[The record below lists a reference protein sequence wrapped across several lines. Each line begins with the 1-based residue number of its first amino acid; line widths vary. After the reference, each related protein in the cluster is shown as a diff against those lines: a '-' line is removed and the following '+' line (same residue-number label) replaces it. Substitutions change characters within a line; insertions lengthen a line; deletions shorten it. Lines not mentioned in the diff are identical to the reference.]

1 MLCDLIDFGSLFT
14 LNLTLV
20 TQSIKPQVLVKKS
33 SDKMVLAFNFLI
45 IILIELPII
54 ALFFKRKKRQA
65 ALGMALLINIISWS
79 VTHIVFFTFD
89 INMYYVAVVLAIGE
103 AIAFHFLLPCNWK
116 KAFIISLIVNS
127 LSFSI
132 THAIPEDLFQQKPY
146 NIKTTIQN

>member
-1 MLCDLIDFGSLFT
+1 ML
-14 LNLTLV
+14 
-20 TQSIKPQVLVKKS
+20 
-33 SDKMVLAFNFLI
+33 LAINFLI
-45 IILIELPII
+45 TVLIELPII

-65 ALGMALLINIISWS
+65 ALGMALLINVISWS
-79 VTHIVFFTFD
+79 MTYIIFFTFD

-132 THAIPEDLFQQKPY
+132 THSIPADTFEAKPY
-146 NIKTTIQN
+146 NIKITNGY

>member
-1 MLCDLIDFGSLFT
+1 MF
-14 LNLTLV
+14 
-20 TQSIKPQVLVKKS
+20 
-33 SDKMVLAFNFLI
+33 LAFNFLI
-45 IILIELPII
+45 TILIELPII
-54 ALFFKRKKRQA
+54 ALFFKRRKRQV

-79 VTHIVFFTFD
+79 ITHIIFFTFD

-132 THAIPEDLFQQKPY
+132 TNAIPTDLFQTKPHS
-146 NIKTTIQN
+146 NKTTMQY